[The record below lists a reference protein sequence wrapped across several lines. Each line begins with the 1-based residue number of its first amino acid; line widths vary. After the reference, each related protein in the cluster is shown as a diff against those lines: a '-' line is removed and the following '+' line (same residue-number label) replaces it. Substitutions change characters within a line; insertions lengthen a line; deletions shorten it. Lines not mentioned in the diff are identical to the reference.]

1 MMNTPIQHY
10 RGRFAPSPTGPL
22 HLGSLL
28 AAVVSYLEARSQGG
42 EWLVRVEDID
52 PPREQPGAADAILSS
67 LDTHGLVWDG
77 PVVYQSQRQ
86 EAYEEALD
94 ELGRSGRLFWCRC
107 SRKML
112 RGEPVYPGTC
122 REFTEQRSE
131 AAARF
136 RVPEGRQ
143 SFEDLFQGRQSCD
156 LSIDYG
162 DVIVRRRDG
171 LFAYMLAVVVDDR
184 DQGITDV
191 IRGMDLLSSTF
202 WQIALQD
209 ALGAEKPRYGHFP
222 VIVAGNGQKL
232 SKQNRAP
239 ALDNKRPTDNLRQ
252 VFQYLK
258 LPIEPGPPAVMLEQ
272 ATAIWSREALRN
284 IERLPEAD
292 VHTV

>member
-1 MMNTPIQHY
+1 MMNTPNQHY

-28 AAVVSYLEARSQGG
+28 AAVVSYLEARSHGG

-67 LDTHGLVWDG
+67 LETHGLVWDG
-77 PVVYQSQRQ
+77 PVVYQSERQ
-86 EAYEEALD
+86 QAYEQALD
-94 ELGRSGRLFWCRC
+94 ELGQCGQLFWCRC

-112 RGEPVYPGTC
+112 RGAPVYPGTC
-122 REFTEQRSE
+122 REFTERRPD

-143 SFEDLFQGRQSCD
+143 GFEDLFQGRQSCN
-156 LSIDYG
+156 LATDYG

-202 WQIALQD
+202 WQIALQQ

-222 VIVAGNGQKL
+222 VIVADNGQKL

-239 ALDNKRPTDNLRQ
+239 ALHNNQSTDNLRRI
-252 VFQYLK
+252 FQYLK
-258 LPIEPGPPAVMLEQ
+258 LPIEPGPPAFMLEQ
-272 ATAIWSREALRN
+272 AITLWSPTALSNTEQ
-284 IERLPEAD
+284 LPEAG
-292 VHTV
+292 VQSI

>member
-67 LDTHGLVWDG
+67 LETHGLAWDG
-77 PVVYQSQRQ
+77 PVVYQSTRQ
-86 EAYEEALD
+86 EAYEKALD
-94 ELGRSGRLFWCRC
+94 ELEQAGHLFWCRC

-112 RGEPVYPGTC
+112 RGKSVYPGTC
-122 REFTEQRSE
+122 REFTEQRPD

-143 SFEDLFQGRQSCD
+143 GFEDLFQGRQSCS
-156 LSIDYG
+156 LATDYG

-191 IRGMDLLSSTF
+191 IRGTDLLSSTF
-202 WQIALQD
+202 WQIALQE
-209 ALGAEKPRYGHFP
+209 ALNAEKPRYGHFP

-232 SKQNRAP
+232 SKQNQAP
-239 ALDNKRPTDNLRQ
+239 ALDDKRATENLRQ
-252 VFQYLK
+252 IFNYLK
-258 LPIEPGPPAVMLEQ
+258 LPIEPGPPAIMLEQ
-272 ATAIWSREALRN
+272 AIATWSRTALRN
-284 IERLPEAD
+284 IEQLPETD
-292 VHTV
+292 VQAI